1 MKGLSVALIGAG
13 FMALGAVSAAPAEAA
28 QVTLE
33 TCKDFNLNC
42 TQLDYS
48 GTVTV
53 KSEFIYLL
61 ASELSGLPGIVF
73 EEKQATATV
82 EQSIIIPDLDVRL
95 HDPGD
100 TELTIPLSYA
110 QDYSDTIFPGLFSGF
125 SQLISLNSIDIKGQI
140 SDVQK
145 NPLSSFMIYEENDEV
160 IIKGYAFEPIKSCLD
175 GTCLITGE
183 GSITTDV
190 NLALLYPS
198 LPVQGSASVTTGVN
212 FNVSQT
218 ATPLSFVEP
227 TSVPSAPEP
236 SFLLA
241 SLLAGGG
248 LVTAKRKQKK

>member
-33 TCKDFNLNC
+33 TCKDLNLNC

-48 GTVTV
+48 GTVTIE
-53 KSEFIYLL
+53 SDLIERLESQL
-61 ASELSGLPGIVF
+61 AGLPGIVF
-73 EEKQATATV
+73 SDNQATATV
-82 EQSIIIPDLDVRL
+82 EQSIIVDNLSGRL
-95 HDPGD
+95 HDSGD

-110 QDYSDTIFPGLFSGF
+110 QDYSDTIFSGLFSGF
-125 SQLISLNSIDIKGQI
+125 SQFISLNSINIDGQVL
-140 SDVQK
+140 DVQE
-145 NPLSSFMIYEENDEV
+145 NPLSIFRIFDEDDEV
-160 IIKGYAFEPIKSCLD
+160 IINGYAFDPIKPCLD

-190 NLALLYPS
+190 NPAFLYPS
-198 LPVQGSASVTTGVN
+198 LPVQGSASVITGVN
-212 FNVSQT
+212 FNLTQT
-218 ATPLSFVEP
+218 AKPLSS
-227 TSVPSAPEP
+227 TDTPSAPEP

-248 LVTAKRKQKK
+248 LLTAKRKQKK

>member
-1 MKGLSVALIGAG
+1 
-13 FMALGAVSAAPAEAA
+13 MALGAVSAAPAEAA

-33 TCKDFNLNC
+33 TCKDLNLNC

-48 GTVTV
+48 GTVSV
-53 KSEFIYLL
+53 ESEFIFLL

-73 EEKQATATV
+73 DENQATATV
-82 EQSIIIPDLDVRL
+82 EQSIIIPDLDARL
-95 HDPGD
+95 HDSGD

-110 QDYSDTIFPGLFSGF
+110 QDYSDTIFSGLFSGF
-125 SQLISLNSIDIKGQI
+125 SQFISLNSINISGDILDIQE
-140 SDVQK
+140 
-145 NPLSSFMIYEENDEV
+145 NPLSSFNVSYKDKEV
-160 IIKGYAFEPIKSCLD
+160 IINGYAFDPIKPCLD

-183 GSITTDV
+183 GSINT
-190 NLALLYPS
+190 
-198 LPVQGSASVTTGVN
+198 TTGVS

-227 TSVPSAPEP
+227 KSVPSAPEP

-248 LVTAKRKQKK
+248 LLNAKRKQKKK

>member
-1 MKGLSVALIGAG
+1 MKRLSVALIGAG

-33 TCKDFNLNC
+33 TCKDLNLNC

-48 GTVTV
+48 GTVTIE
-53 KSEFIYLL
+53 SDLIERL

-73 EEKQATATV
+73 DGNRATATV
-82 EQSIIIPDLDVRL
+82 EQSIIVDNLSGRL
-95 HDPGD
+95 HDSGD

-110 QDYSDTIFPGLFSGF
+110 QNYSDTIFSGF
-125 SQLISLNSIDIKGQI
+125 YSAISLNSINISGDILDIQE
-140 SDVQK
+140 
-145 NPLSSFMIYEENDEV
+145 NPLSSFRIFDKDNEV
-160 IIKGYAFEPIKSCLD
+160 IINGYAFDPIKPCLD

-190 NLALLYPS
+190 NLAFLYPS
-198 LPVQGSASVTTGVN
+198 LPVQGSVLIPTGVN

-248 LVTAKRKQKK
+248 LLTAKRKHKK